1 MRRWHGD
8 CAKWLRTTR
17 LDVNY
22 KEIPLARHVLIARHA
37 NGTRPRA
44 AYELRV
50 SFGVETWPRTP
61 VVSSRADAVSCVL
74 RPSGQS
80 AAAGPLALGT
90 PARSRPR
97 IERRWSR
104 RTPEA
109 TTRDIG
115 GLTSGGR
122 GERQARRWWELG
134 GGGELLR
141 GDRVRVIVSLARFFF
156 PVTGCQP
163 RGGGRRA
170 SDGRHGR
177 PVRELRATF
186 ARLLA

>member
-1 MRRWHGD
+1 MQSASGYWRRSRFRAYAPPPVLGWSRWFPRRGERSIRTGLSADGSDRTVVRRWHGD

-22 KEIPLARHVLIARHA
+22 KEILLARHVLIARHA

-90 PARSRPR
+90 PARSRPC

-104 RTPEA
+104 RT
-109 TTRDIG
+109 
-115 GLTSGGR
+115 
-122 GERQARRWWELG
+122 
-134 GGGELLR
+134 
-141 GDRVRVIVSLARFFF
+141 
-156 PVTGCQP
+156 
-163 RGGGRRA
+163 
-170 SDGRHGR
+170 
-177 PVRELRATF
+177 
-186 ARLLA
+186 